1 MQYFHPQ
8 ETKIE
13 LLHVAVN
20 SRKNDFI
27 TRVLDKLCQPL
38 PEQTDETDGRDV
50 DVVPR
55 SSHMLDRAIFFATLN
70 DDPESLEEILEWRD
84 NNNFP
89 TSGERCV
96 GSYSPILYA
105 CLKDYTRCISILYSY
120 KYRVSLP
127 EEEAKIIKQILAT
140 NDAVE
145 NEYNFYTTLYSG
157 DRHVNQFD
165 SLIRRKSQKKKTQSK
180 TDPVER
186 LLSIKA
192 YANPHYITTELMWH
206 HEHNAIEEKN
216 FCQYDPVRK
225 SLALARYTKFLS
237 NFYVQYSQEYLEISK
252 VIYLQPLAVTWTM
265 INYKLTYL
273 LKWTKLKY

>member
-105 CLKDYTRCISILYSY
+105 CLKDYTRCITILY
-120 KYRVSLP
+120 KAEYRVSLP
-127 EEEAKIIKQILAT
+127 DEEADIITNILAT

-165 SLIRRKSQKKKTQSK
+165 SLIQRKRHKKKTKSD

-192 YANPHYITTELMWH
+192 YANPHYITTEFMWH
-206 HEHNAIEEKN
+206 HEHKAIEEKD

-252 VIYLQPLAVTWTM
+252 VI
-265 INYKLTYL
+265 
-273 LKWTKLKY
+273 